1 MNKIKAI
8 SEEDN
13 CSIKTSSNFPFYE
26 LKNLGWH
33 RAARDQRTY
42 WDTTSTEL

>member
-13 CSIKTSSNFPFYE
+13 CSIKTSSNFPFM
-26 LKNLGWH
+26 N
-33 RAARDQRTY
+33 
-42 WDTTSTEL
+42 